1 MPGAMA
7 WDERMKDF
15 HARRARARGMG
26 GPERLARRRAVG
38 ALDARA
44 RVERLL
50 DPGSFLEV
58 GTFNTSDVAGMEAET
73 PADSKVGGLGRID
86 GRPVVVCSNDFTV
99 LAATSSRVASHK
111 EAELKRLAARRGMPI
126 VYLAEA
132 GGARMPDIMG
142 SAGIASFGNSTYYG
156 TRRRRVPMVT
166 AVLGQAYGLPT
177 WNACLSDFVVMREGA
192 SMAVSGPRVLELATG
207 EKISP
212 EELGGAKMHAEET
225 GFADVVG
232 QTDDDCLALVK
243 RFLAYMPSHN
253 RQAPPRAEVPAGSG
267 AEMGTI
273 ADLVPEARNRAYD
286 MTRVL
291 RRLAD
296 GGEIFQ
302 VKERFGRSLIT
313 ALARMGGHVVG
324 FVANQPIQ
332 KGGACDADGCDKA
345 ISFLALCDSFN
356 IPLVFLHDVPGFF
369 IGRDAERRRVAGKI
383 ITWMEALGMVTVP
396 RVSIIVRKTYGQAY
410 FNMGGGGYADL
421 LVAWPTAEMS
431 FMDPATGVNVVH
443 GAELARLP
451 PEERAARRQAL
462 LAQWELDTLP
472 YGAAARH
479 LIDEV
484 IDPADTRDVV
494 IRFLTQARTRTAI
507 GRHRLAAW
515 PTTF

>member
-1 MPGAMA
+1 MA

-15 HARRARARGMG
+15 HARRAKARGMG
-26 GPERLARRRAVG
+26 GPERLARRRAAG
-38 ALDARA
+38 ALNARE

-50 DPGSFLEV
+50 DAGSFLEI
-58 GTFNTSDVAGMEAET
+58 GTFNTSDVPGMEAET
-73 PADSKVGGLGRID
+73 PADSKVGGFGRID

-111 EAELKRLAARRGMPI
+111 EAELKRLAARRGLPI

-177 WNACLSDFVVMREGA
+177 WNACLSDFVVMLVGA

-212 EELGGAKMHAEET
+212 EELGGVKLHTEET
-225 GFADVVG
+225 GLADAAG
-232 QTDDDCLALVK
+232 RTEDECLALVR
-243 RFLAYMPSHN
+243 RFLSYLPSHR
-253 RQAPPRAEVPAGSG
+253 RQAPPAAAVPAGSG

-302 VKERFGRSLIT
+302 VKERFGRSVIT

-345 ISFLALCDSFN
+345 TSFLALCDSFN
-356 IPLVFLHDVPGFF
+356 IPLP
-369 IGRDAERRRVAGKI
+369 
-383 ITWMEALGMVTVP
+383 
-396 RVSIIVRKTYGQAY
+396 
-410 FNMGGGGYADL
+410 
-421 LVAWPTAEMS
+421 
-431 FMDPATGVNVVH
+431 
-443 GAELARLP
+443 
-451 PEERAARRQAL
+451 
-462 LAQWELDTLP
+462 
-472 YGAAARH
+472 
-479 LIDEV
+479 
-484 IDPADTRDVV
+484 
-494 IRFLTQARTRTAI
+494 
-507 GRHRLAAW
+507 
-515 PTTF
+515 

>member
-1 MPGAMA
+1 MESCLRSVPKRFRNGEGLLQCPAMA

-15 HARRARARGMG
+15 HARRAAARGMG
-26 GPERLARRRAVG
+26 GPERLARRRAAG
-38 ALDARA
+38 ALNARE
-44 RVERLL
+44 RVARLL
-50 DPGSFLEV
+50 DPDSFVEI
-58 GTFNTSDVAGMEAET
+58 GTFNTSDVPGMEAET
-73 PADSKVGGLGRID
+73 PADSKVGGFGRID

-99 LAATSSRVASHK
+99 LAATSSRVASYK
-111 EAELKRLAARRGMPI
+111 EAELKRLAARRGLPV

-142 SAGIASFGNSTYYG
+142 SAGIASFGHSTYYG

-177 WNACLSDFVVMREGA
+177 WNACLSDFVVMLEGA

-212 EELGGAKMHAEET
+212 EELGGSKLHAEET
-225 GFADVVG
+225 GFADAVG
-232 QTDDDCLALVK
+232 ATEDECLALVK
-243 RFLAYMPSHN
+243 RVLSYLPSHN

-296 GGEIFQ
+296 GGEIFR
-302 VKERFGRSLIT
+302 VKERFGRSLVT

-345 ISFLALCDSFN
+345 TSFLALCDSFN
-356 IPLVFLHDVPGFF
+356 IPLVFLHDIPGFF
-369 IGRDAERRRVAGKI
+369 IGRDAERKRVAAKI

-396 RVSIIVRKTYGQAY
+396 R
-410 FNMGGGGYADL
+410 
-421 LVAWPTAEMS
+421 PTAEMS
-431 FMDPATGVNVVH
+431 FMDPGTGVNVVH
-443 GAELARLP
+443 GAELAKLP
-451 PEERAARRQAL
+451 AEERAGRRQTL

-472 YGAAARH
+472 YGAAGRH
-479 LIDEV
+479 LVHDV

-494 IRFLTQARTRTAI
+494 IRFLEHSRTRTAI
-507 GRHRLAAW
+507 GRHRLAGW
-515 PTTF
+515 PTKF

>member
-1 MPGAMA
+1 MA

-15 HARRARARGMG
+15 HARRAKARGMG
-26 GPERLARRRAVG
+26 GPERLARRGAAG
-38 ALDARA
+38 ALNARE

-50 DPGSFLEV
+50 DAGSFLEV
-58 GTFNTSDVAGMEAET
+58 GTFNTSDVAGMETET
-73 PADSKVGGLGRID
+73 PADSKVGGFGRID

-142 SAGIASFGNSTYYG
+142 SSGLASFGNSTCYG

-177 WNACLSDFVVMREGA
+177 WNACLSDFVVMLEGA

-212 EELGGAKMHAEET
+212 EELGGAKVHAEET
-225 GFADVVG
+225 GFADVVAK
-232 QTDDDCLALVK
+232 TEDECLALVK
-243 RFLAYMPSHN
+243 RFLSYLPSHN

-267 AEMGTI
+267 AEMRTI

-291 RRLAD
+291 GRLAD
-296 GGEIFQ
+296 GGELFQ

-313 ALARMGGHVVG
+313 ALARMDGHVVG
-324 FVANQPIQ
+324 FVASQPIQ

-369 IGRDAERRRVAGKI
+369 IGRDAERKRVAGKI
-383 ITWMEALGMVTVP
+383 IT
-396 RVSIIVRKTYGQAY
+396 
-410 FNMGGGGYADL
+410 
-421 LVAWPTAEMS
+421 
-431 FMDPATGVNVVH
+431 
-443 GAELARLP
+443 
-451 PEERAARRQAL
+451 
-462 LAQWELDTLP
+462 
-472 YGAAARH
+472 
-479 LIDEV
+479 
-484 IDPADTRDVV
+484 
-494 IRFLTQARTRTAI
+494 
-507 GRHRLAAW
+507 
-515 PTTF
+515 